1 MSYEIRR
8 LVKSKSRE
16 GSDELFIH
24 LLISDELGIYEFG
37 KWLSDDDIKPIK
49 NDFGKYYNK
58 CNNLVDFK
66 LLKKTSKIDSI
77 AESYLTEART
87 NRISNLEIEAKYKKS

>member
-8 LVKSKSRE
+8 LIKSKSRE
-16 GSDELFIH
+16 GKEELFIH

-37 KWLSDDDIKPIK
+37 KWLSDEDIKLIK
-49 NDFGKYYNK
+49 KDFGKNYDK

-66 LLKKTSKIDSI
+66 LLKKNSKIDTV
-77 AESYLTEART
+77 ANDYLPEARA
-87 NRISNLEIEAKYKKS
+87 NRINSLEVEANHKK